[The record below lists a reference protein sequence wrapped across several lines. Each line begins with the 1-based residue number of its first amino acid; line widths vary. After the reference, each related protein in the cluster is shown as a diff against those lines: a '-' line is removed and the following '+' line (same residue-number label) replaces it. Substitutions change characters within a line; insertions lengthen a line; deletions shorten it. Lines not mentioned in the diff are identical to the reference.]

1 MLEILLAVLS
11 ASAAAGMRVA
21 LPLLVIGLLYG
32 GSLWAQIP
40 ILSTIS
46 PPILLGVLV
55 SWALLELFASTDR
68 LGQRVLQV
76 VQLFCSPI
84 LGGIMGI
91 AIAQAADLPMT
102 VVNVLGVVGS
112 LLALVLQLVQVGWFY
127 RVGTI
132 PIWVTLVQ
140 DVICVALVV
149 FAFGGAPTQGGILA
163 LLLLWFA
170 IRNAKSWQT
179 WYRQQSPHPHR
190 SRPREGKQSPD

>member
-11 ASAAAGMRVA
+11 ASAAAGMRIA

-46 PPILLGVLV
+46 PPVLLGVLV

-91 AIAQAADLPMT
+91 AIAQAADLPTT

-132 PIWVTLVQ
+132 PLWMTLVQ
-140 DVICVALVV
+140 DVICVLLVV

-179 WYRQQSPHPHR
+179 WYRQQSPHR

>member
-11 ASAAAGMRVA
+11 ASAAAGMRIA
-21 LPLLVIGLLYG
+21 LPLLVMGLLYG
-32 GSLWAQIP
+32 GTLWAQMP
-40 ILSTIS
+40 ILSAIS
-46 PPILLGVLV
+46 PPVLLGILV
-55 SWALLELFASTDR
+55 SWALLELFASTNR

-91 AIAQAADLPMT
+91 AIAQATDLPT
-102 VVNVLGVVGS
+102 AVVQVLGVVGS

-132 PIWVTLVQ
+132 PLWVTLAQ
-140 DVICVALVV
+140 DIICVSLVL
-149 FAFGGAPTQGGILA
+149 FAFGGAPAQGGILA

-179 WYRQQSPHPHR
+179 WYQQQSPQR
-190 SRPREGKQSPD
+190 RRPREGKQNPD